1 MRHRLGELLLLVVA
15 GRTTMV
21 AGGPGAGAGA
31 TGWRT

>member
-15 GRTTMV
+15 GRATMV
-21 AGGPGAGAGA
+21 AGGGGTGV